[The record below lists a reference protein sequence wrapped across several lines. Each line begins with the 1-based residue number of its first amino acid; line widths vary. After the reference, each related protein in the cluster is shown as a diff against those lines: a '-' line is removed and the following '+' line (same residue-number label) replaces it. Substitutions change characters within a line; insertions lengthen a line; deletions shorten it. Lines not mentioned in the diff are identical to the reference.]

1 MLVPADGK
9 QSGRG
14 IEFESTLFTAK
25 PIGRARH
32 DHDDGS
38 ARELPSGSRRASLLF
53 ASS

>member
-1 MLVPADGK
+1 MLVAADRK
-9 QSGRG
+9 QAGRG

-32 DHDDGS
+32 DHADGS
-38 ARELPSGSRRASLLF
+38 ARELPSGSRRAGLLF